1 VPLPDLFHSQGGWIE
16 IVRNP
21 DRIHDSHEQMRR
33 SARVFVRPNGPR
45 VTTPARD
52 PAAFLKALAA
62 GEGPGSISATALVV
76 QTMTVDATG
85 HAVPTPLISD
95 VQIRT
100 FARDAHGAFR
110 HR

>member
-1 VPLPDLFHSQGGWIE
+1 
-16 IVRNP
+16 
-21 DRIHDSHEQMRR
+21 
-33 SARVFVRPNGPR
+33 
-45 VTTPARD
+45 
-52 PAAFLKALAA
+52 LKALAA